1 MSSVVRERDDGKQ
14 CWSHIRFDSGERVL
28 ISIAGQPTP
37 SIKVLRLAFAGL
49 IPVKTIWE
57 LTPVKAGGNDAFVD
71 YFMKMFLPDQ
81 NEIRRPLEAIRD
93 TLLKCSSIDSA
104 RRMLSERESLV
115 KSAGDQG

>member
-1 MSSVVRERDDGKQ
+1 
-14 CWSHIRFDSGERVL
+14 L

-57 LTPVKAGGNDAFVD
+57 LTPAKAGGNDAFVD

-81 NEIRRPLEAIRD
+81 NEIRRPLAAIRD
-93 TLLKCSSIDSA
+93 ALLQCSSIDGT
-104 RRMLSERESLV
+104 RRLLSERESRV
-115 KSAGDQG
+115 SG